1 MQNVAQSP
9 FVTVDLI
16 KIPRLPETAHF
27 VNKIAKI
34 DTIDVMCKVR
44 LTMLMIDD

>member
-16 KIPRLPETAHF
+16 KIPRLSATAHF

-34 DTIDVMCKVR
+34 DIIDVMCKVM
-44 LTMLMIDD
+44 LTMLMID